1 MKKDQIDKKIEKII
15 QKKTINKVKRIG
27 KNEDLYK
34 TKIIDSFDMI
44 AIIQEIETVFSIK
57 IQVEKLKKFK
67 FSINFLTNL
76 IIKKI
81 K

>member
-1 MKKDQIDKKIEKII
+1 MKKDEIDKKIEEII

-34 TKIIDSFDMI
+34 TKIIDSFDMLT
-44 AIIQEIETVFSIK
+44 IIQEIETVFSIK

>member
-15 QKKTINKVKRIG
+15 QKKTVNKVKRIG

-34 TKIIDSFDMI
+34 LKIIDSFDMLT
-44 AIIQEIETVFSIK
+44 IIQEIETVFNIK

>member
-1 MKKDQIDKKIEKII
+1 MKKDQIDKKIEEII

-34 TKIIDSFDMI
+34 TKIIDSFDMLT
-44 AIIQEIETVFSIK
+44 IIQEIETVFSIK

>member
-1 MKKDQIDKKIEKII
+1 MKKEQIDKKIEKII
-15 QKKTINKVKRIG
+15 QKKTVNKVKRIG

-34 TKIIDSFDMI
+34 IKVIDSFDMLT
-44 AIIQEIETVFSIK
+44 IIQEIETVFNIK

-67 FSINFLTNL
+67 FSINFLTSL

>member
-15 QKKTINKVKRIG
+15 QKKTVNKVKRIG

-34 TKIIDSFDMI
+34 IKVIDSFDMLT
-44 AIIQEIETVFSIK
+44 IIQEIETVFNIK

>member
-34 TKIIDSFDMI
+34 TKIIDSFDMLT
-44 AIIQEIETVFSIK
+44 IIQEIETVFSIK

>member
-15 QKKTINKVKRIG
+15 QNKTVNKVKRIG

-34 TKIIDSFDMI
+34 LKIIDSFDMLT
-44 AIIQEIETVFSIK
+44 IIQEIETVFNIK